1 MIVKIVQMRRF
12 NLILILKVLKEV
24 QISQQLGHFQQW
36 YFKLKMPFTLL
47 DGIIKKRTFI
57 NLISQVVIGKLMK
70 ISLFEKYK
78 YKIILIFN

>member
-36 YFKLKMPFTLL
+36 YFKLKMPFILL